1 MDAPTWGNAKQRK
14 VFIMAEL
21 KENPVAPAADTAA
34 VFSETPASPGP
45 KKKKKNK
52 KKLVKRII
60 AWVLVAALVIGGVFA
75 WKKFFGG
82 DDAGDSEYLTDFA
95 YIGSI
100 TSTVSGSGVALA
112 KNNDSLTLVNG
123 GLVKEVLVSEGEQVT
138 AGQQLY
144 TVDSTKAEKTLS
156 DAQKQYDLALREL
169 EKTRTAAE
177 DPNVRAPFAGILLDV
192 ANLQAGDEI
201 TTATRI
207 ATLADDHTLTL
218 SLYFSYAY
226 ENDIR
231 VGQKAAVSIPSAMAQ
246 VDGTVSEIHKV
257 RRVSEEGAKLFE
269 VVISV
274 SNPGTLT
281 ENMVAT
287 AVLTTSSGEAMYP
300 YEAGALA
307 YSRTQELYPEV
318 GGVVSSA
325 SLYNYIGVSAGESI
339 VSVQAG
345 SVADSITQM
354 EEAVES
360 KKKSVDEAQA
370 ALDALNGIA
379 PIDGTVMSLGIYE
392 GMDAPAGT
400 VAVNISDT
408 STMIINAQ
416 IDEMHV
422 SQIKQ
427 GMMVDINQWGNTTF
441 GTVESVS
448 LSGEYSNGSSTFPVV
463 ISVDNYDGMLMSGSY
478 VEYSFAA
485 SQSDN
490 CLLIPIQCVR
500 YVDTGAGVSSSVV
513 FVRADE
519 QPENAI
525 DLGDTFA
532 EEIPEGFWPVP
543 VETGLS
549 DTYSVEI
556 VSGLEEGAE
565 VFTSMMNVSAW

>member
-1 MDAPTWGNAKQRK
+1 
-14 VFIMAEL
+14 MAEL
-21 KENPVAPAADTAA
+21 KENPVAPSADTASDT
-34 VFSETPASPGP
+34 VFSEAPASPGP

-52 KKLVKRII
+52 KKIVKRVI
-60 AWVLVAALVIGGVFA
+60 AWVLVVALLVGGVFA

-82 DDAGDSEYLTDFA
+82 DDSGDSEYLTDFA

-112 KNNDSLTLVNG
+112 KNSGSLTLING

-144 TVDSTKAEKTLS
+144 IVDSTKAEKTLS

-169 EKTRTAAE
+169 EDMREALN
-177 DPNVRAPFAGILLDV
+177 DPNVRAPFSGMLLDV
-192 ANLQAGDEI
+192 AELKVGDELS
-201 TTATRI
+201 AGTRI
-207 ATLADDHTLTL
+207 ATIVDDQTLTL

-226 ENDIR
+226 ENDVR
-231 VGQKAAVSIPSAMAQ
+231 VGQKAAISIPSAMAQ
-246 VDGTVSEIHKV
+246 VDGKVSEIHKV

-269 VVISV
+269 VVFSV
-274 SNPGTLT
+274 SNPGSLT
-281 ENMVAT
+281 EGMTAT
-287 AVLTTSSGEAMYP
+287 AVLTTSDGEAIYP
-300 YEAGALA
+300 YESGVLSF
-307 YSRTQELYPEV
+307 SRTEEITAAV
-318 GGVVSSA
+318 SGTVSSA
-325 SLYNYIGVSAGESI
+325 ALYNYDGVSSGEKL
-339 VSVQAG
+339 VGVTVESVEDA
-345 SVADSITQM
+345 VTAL
-354 EEAVES
+354 EEAAES
-360 KKKSVDEAQA
+360 KKKSVDEAQS

-392 GMDAPAGT
+392 GMEAPVGT

-427 GMMVDINQWGNTTF
+427 GMMVNINQWGNTTF

-463 ISVDNYDGMLMSGSY
+463 ISVDNYDSMLMSGSY

-485 SQSDN
+485 SQSEN

-500 YVDTGAGVSSSVV
+500 YVDTGDGVSSSVV

-519 QPENAI
+519 QPENALY
-525 DLGDTFA
+525 LGDTFA

-549 DTYSVEI
+549 DTYNVEI

>member
-1 MDAPTWGNAKQRK
+1 
-14 VFIMAEL
+14 MAEL
-21 KENPVAPAADTAA
+21 KENPVASAAANAAPDTGT
-34 VFSETPASPGP
+34 VFSEAPVSPGP

-52 KKLVKRII
+52 KKLIKRII
-60 AWVLVAALVIGGVFA
+60 AWVLVVAVVIGGVFA
-75 WKKFFGG
+75 WKTFFGG
-82 DDAGDSEYLTDFA
+82 EDAGDSEYLTDFA

-112 KNNDSLTLVNG
+112 KNSDSLTLING
-123 GLVKEVLVSEGEQVT
+123 GLVKEVLVSEGETVT

-144 TVDSTKAEKTLS
+144 IVDSTKAEKTLA

-169 EKTRTAAE
+169 EDMREAVN
-177 DPNVRAPFAGILLDV
+177 DPNVRAPFSGMLLDV
-192 ANLQAGDEI
+192 ADLKAGDELS
-201 TTATRI
+201 AGMRI
-207 ATLADDHTLTL
+207 ATIVDDQTLTL

-231 VGQKAAVSIPSAMAQ
+231 VGQKAAISIPSAMAQ
-246 VDGTVSEIHKV
+246 VDGKVSEIHKV

-269 VVISV
+269 VVFSV
-274 SNPGTLT
+274 ANPGSLT
-281 ENMVAT
+281 EGMTAT
-287 AVLTTSSGEAMYP
+287 AVLTTSDGEAIYP
-300 YEAGALA
+300 YESATLSF
-307 YSRTQELYPEV
+307 SRTEEITAAV
-318 GGVVSSA
+318 SGTVSSA
-325 SLYNYIGVSAGESI
+325 ALYNYDGVSSGEKL
-339 VSVQAG
+339 VGVTVESVEDA
-345 SVADSITQM
+345 VTAL
-354 EEAVES
+354 EEAAES
-360 KKKSVDEAQA
+360 KKKAVDEAQA

-392 GMDAPAGT
+392 GMEAPVGT

-463 ISVDNYDGMLMSGSY
+463 ITVDNYDGMLMSGSY
-478 VEYSFAA
+478 VDYSFAA

-500 YVDTGAGVSSSVV
+500 YIDTGEGVSSSVV

-525 DLGDTFA
+525 DLGDSFG
-532 EEIPEGFWPVP
+532 EEIPEGFWAVP

-549 DTYSVEI
+549 DTYHVEI
-556 VSGLEEGAE
+556 TSGLEEGAE
-565 VFTSMMNVSAW
+565 VFTSMMSVSAW

>member
-1 MDAPTWGNAKQRK
+1 
-14 VFIMAEL
+14 MAEL
-21 KENPVAPAADTAA
+21 KENPVVPATANTDA
-34 VFSETPASPGP
+34 VFSEAPVSPGP
-45 KKKKKNK
+45 KKKKKNR
-52 KKLVKRII
+52 KKLVKRVI
-60 AWVLVAALVIGGVFA
+60 AWVLVLALVIGGVFA

-82 DDAGDSEYLTDFA
+82 EDAGDSEYLTDFA

-112 KNNDSLTLVNG
+112 KNSDSLTLVNG
-123 GLVKEVLVSEGEQVT
+123 GLVKEVLVSEGETVT

-144 TVDSTKAEKTLS
+144 IVDSTKAEKTLA

-169 EKTRTAAE
+169 EDMREAVN
-177 DPNVRAPFAGILLDV
+177 DPNVRAPFSGMLLDV
-192 ANLQAGDEI
+192 ADLKAGDELS
-201 TTATRI
+201 AGTRI
-207 ATLADDHTLTL
+207 ATIVDDQTLTL

-231 VGQKAAVSIPSAMAQ
+231 VGQKAAISIPSAMAQ
-246 VDGTVSEIHKV
+246 VDGKVSEIHKV

-269 VVISV
+269 VVFSV
-274 SNPGTLT
+274 ANPGSLT
-281 ENMVAT
+281 EGMTAT
-287 AVLTTSSGEAMYP
+287 AVLTTSGGEAVYP
-300 YEAGALA
+300 YESGTLTF
-307 YSRTQELYPEV
+307 SRTEEITASV
-318 GGVVSSA
+318 SGTVSSA
-325 SLYNYIGVSAGESI
+325 ALYNYDGVSSGEKL
-339 VSVQAG
+339 VGVTVESVEDA
-345 SVADSITQM
+345 VTAL
-354 EEAVES
+354 EEAAES
-360 KKKSVDEAQA
+360 KKKAVDEAQA

-392 GMDAPAGT
+392 GMEAPVGT

-463 ISVDNYDGMLMSGSY
+463 ITVDNYDGMLMSGSY
-478 VEYSFAA
+478 VDYSFAA

-500 YVDTGAGVSSSVV
+500 YVDTGEGVSSSVV

-525 DLGDTFA
+525 DLGDSFG
-532 EEIPEGFWPVP
+532 EEIPEGFWAVP

-549 DTYSVEI
+549 DTYHVEI
-556 VSGLEEGAE
+556 TSGLEEGAE
-565 VFTSMMNVSAW
+565 VFTSMMSVSAW

>member
-1 MDAPTWGNAKQRK
+1 
-14 VFIMAEL
+14 MAEL
-21 KENPVAPAADTAA
+21 KENPVAPATDAADTGA

-52 KKLVKRII
+52 KRVIKRII
-60 AWVLVAALVIGGVFA
+60 TWVLVLALLGGGVFA
-75 WKKFFGG
+75 WKKFSGG
-82 DDAGDSEYLTDFA
+82 GENSGESEYLTDFA

-112 KNNDSLTLVNG
+112 KNSDSLTLING
-123 GLVKEVLVSEGEQVT
+123 GLVKEVLVSEGELVT

-144 TVDSTKAEKTLS
+144 IVDSTKAEKALA

-169 EKTRTAAE
+169 EEMREAVN
-177 DPNVRAPFAGILLDV
+177 DPNVRAPFSGMLMDV
-192 ANLQAGDEI
+192 AKLKAGDELI
-201 TTATRI
+201 AGTRI
-207 ATLADDHTLTL
+207 ATIVDDQTLTL

-231 VGQKAAVSIPSAMAQ
+231 VGQKAAISIPSAMAQ
-246 VDGTVSEIHKV
+246 VDGKVSEIHKV
-257 RRVSEEGAKLFE
+257 RRVSAEGSKLFE
-269 VVISV
+269 VVFSIA
-274 SNPGTLT
+274 NPGSLT
-281 ENMVAT
+281 EGMAAT
-287 AVLTTSSGEAMYP
+287 AVLTTASGESVYP
-300 YEAGALA
+300 YESGTLA
-307 YSRTQELYPEV
+307 FSRTEEITARV
-318 GGVVSSA
+318 SGTVSSA
-325 SLYNYIGVSAGESI
+325 SLYDYSGVTSGEKLVGVAVESVEDAVTALEESA
-339 VSVQAG
+339 
-345 SVADSITQM
+345 
-354 EEAVES
+354 ES
-360 KKKSVDEAQA
+360 KKKAVDEAQS

-392 GMDAPAGT
+392 GMEAPVGT

-408 STMIINAQ
+408 STMVINAN

-427 GMMVDINQWGNTTF
+427 GMMVDINQWGNTTV

-448 LSGEYSNGSSTFPVV
+448 LSGEYSNGSSVFPVV
-463 ISVDNYDGMLMSGSY
+463 ITVDNYDSLLMSGSY

-485 SQSDN
+485 SQSEN

-500 YVDTGAGVSSSVV
+500 YIDTGEGVSSSVV

-519 QPENAI
+519 RPENAI
-525 DLGDTFA
+525 DLGDSFG

-556 VSGLEEGAE
+556 TSGLEEGAE
-565 VFTSMMNVSAW
+565 VYTSMMNVSAW

>member
-1 MDAPTWGNAKQRK
+1 
-14 VFIMAEL
+14 MAEL
-21 KENPVAPAADTAA
+21 KENPVAPATDAADTGA

-52 KKLVKRII
+52 KRIIKRII
-60 AWVLVAALVIGGVFA
+60 TWVLVLALLGGGVFA
-75 WKKFFGG
+75 WKKFSGG
-82 DDAGDSEYLTDFA
+82 GESGESEYLTDFA

-112 KNNDSLTLVNG
+112 KNSGSLTLING
-123 GLVKEVLVSEGEQVT
+123 GLVKEVLVSEGELVT

-144 TVDSTKAEKTLS
+144 TVDSTKAEKTLA
-156 DAQKQYDLALREL
+156 DAQKQYNLALREL
-169 EKTRTAAE
+169 EEMRQAVN
-177 DPNVRAPFAGILLDV
+177 DPNVRAPFSGMLMDV
-192 ANLQAGDEI
+192 AKLKAGDEI
-201 TTATRI
+201 TAGTRI
-207 ATLADDHTLTL
+207 ATIVDDQTLTL

-231 VGQKAAVSIPSAMAQ
+231 VGQKAAISIPSAMAQ
-246 VDGTVSEIHKV
+246 VDGKVSEIHKV
-257 RRVSEEGAKLFE
+257 RRVSAEGSKLFE
-269 VVISV
+269 VVFSIA
-274 SNPGTLT
+274 NPGSLT
-281 ENMVAT
+281 EGMAAT
-287 AVLTTSSGEAMYP
+287 AVLTTASGESVYP
-300 YEAGALA
+300 YESGTLA
-307 YSRTQELYPEV
+307 FSHTEEITAKV
-318 GGVVSSA
+318 SGTVSSA
-325 SLYNYIGVSAGESI
+325 SLYDYSGVASGEKL
-339 VSVQAG
+339 VGVAVESVEDA
-345 SVADSITQM
+345 VTVL
-354 EEAVES
+354 EESVES
-360 KKKSVDEAQA
+360 KKKAVDEAQS

-392 GMDAPAGT
+392 GMEAPVGT

-408 STMIINAQ
+408 STMVINAN

-448 LSGEYSNGSSTFPVV
+448 LSGEYSNGSSVFPVV
-463 ISVDNYDGMLMSGSY
+463 ITVDNYDGLLMSGSY

-485 SQSDN
+485 SQSEN

-500 YVDTGAGVSSSVV
+500 YIDTGEGVSSSVV
-513 FVRADE
+513 FVRASE
-519 QPENAI
+519 RPENAI
-525 DLGDTFA
+525 DLGDSFG

-556 VSGLEEGAE
+556 TSGLEEGAE
-565 VFTSMMNVSAW
+565 VYTSMMNVSAW

>member
-1 MDAPTWGNAKQRK
+1 
-14 VFIMAEL
+14 MAEL
-21 KENPVAPAADTAA
+21 KENPVAPATDAADTGA

-52 KKLVKRII
+52 KRIIKRII
-60 AWVLVAALVIGGVFA
+60 TWVLVLALLGGGVFA
-75 WKKFFGG
+75 WKKFSGG
-82 DDAGDSEYLTDFA
+82 GESGESEYLTDFA

-112 KNNDSLTLVNG
+112 KNSGSLTLING
-123 GLVKEVLVSEGEQVT
+123 GLVKEVLVSEGELVT

-144 TVDSTKAEKTLS
+144 TVDSTKAEKTLA
-156 DAQKQYDLALREL
+156 DAQKQYNLALREL
-169 EKTRTAAE
+169 EEMRQAVN
-177 DPNVRAPFAGILLDV
+177 DPNVRAPFSGMLMDV
-192 ANLQAGDEI
+192 AKLKAGDEI
-201 TTATRI
+201 TAGTRI
-207 ATLADDHTLTL
+207 ATIVDDQTLTL

-231 VGQKAAVSIPSAMAQ
+231 VGQKAAISIPSAMAQ
-246 VDGTVSEIHKV
+246 VDGKVSEIHKV
-257 RRVSEEGAKLFE
+257 RRVSAEGSKLFE
-269 VVISV
+269 VVFSIA
-274 SNPGTLT
+274 NPGSLT
-281 ENMVAT
+281 EGMAAT
-287 AVLTTSSGEAMYP
+287 AVLTTASGESVYP
-300 YEAGALA
+300 YESGTLA
-307 YSRTQELYPEV
+307 FSRTEEITAKV
-318 GGVVSSA
+318 SGTVSSA
-325 SLYNYIGVSAGESI
+325 SLYDYSGVASGEKL
-339 VSVQAG
+339 VGVAVESVEDA
-345 SVADSITQM
+345 VTVL
-354 EEAVES
+354 EETVES
-360 KKKSVDEAQA
+360 KKKAVDEAQS

-392 GMDAPAGT
+392 GMEAPVGT

-408 STMIINAQ
+408 STMVINAN

-448 LSGEYSNGSSTFPVV
+448 LSGEYSNGSSVFPVV
-463 ISVDNYDGMLMSGSY
+463 ITVDNYDGLLMSGSY

-485 SQSDN
+485 SQSEN

-500 YVDTGAGVSSSVV
+500 YIDTGEGVSSSVV
-513 FVRADE
+513 FVRASE
-519 QPENAI
+519 RPENAI
-525 DLGDTFA
+525 DLGDSFG

-556 VSGLEEGAE
+556 TSGLEEGAE
-565 VFTSMMNVSAW
+565 VYTSMMNVSAW